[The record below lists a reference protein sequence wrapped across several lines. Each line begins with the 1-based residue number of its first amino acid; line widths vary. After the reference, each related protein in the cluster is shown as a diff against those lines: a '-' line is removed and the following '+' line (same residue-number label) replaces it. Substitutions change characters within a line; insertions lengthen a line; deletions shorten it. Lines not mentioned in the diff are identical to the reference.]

1 MSVMLQAGDYISE
14 SAPQLNE
21 ATTCIESDVHSSR
34 ELLIGKLHEVMREKG
49 VAVAASSA
57 CLSKQ
62 ISTKL
67 PMVGI
72 E

>member
-1 MSVMLQAGDYISE
+1 MLQAGDYISE

-49 VAVAASSA
+49 VAVAASSNA

-67 PMVGI
+67 PVVGI